1 MDIFRGHE
9 IWLETEKTRK
19 EVFVKVGWGHAMK
32 SDGAYEKEKCNAYL
46 ITPSNK
52 RLQLYIDDLRFRVKE
67 EGVYIVVVEYNFGI
81 GSKLKDGSFKR
92 GPVKDAKRS
101 YFYQYAKTLIPV
113 NSEVYDRN
121 IGNILEIIFLD
132 SQLKV
137 VYEKK
142 PLPNQKVEC
151 TYKSYEGKDFP
162 ITTTTN
168 QEGIVNISLDNDLW
182 LFKVSYTDETKKTLF
197 YDNTKIT
204 STLTVKKRWYE

>member
-1 MDIFRGHE
+1 MIDKGHE
-9 IWLETEKTRK
+9 IWLETEKTGR
-19 EVFVKVGWGHAMK
+19 EVFVKAGWGHAMK
-32 SDGAYEKEKCNAYL
+32 SDGVYEKEKCNAYL
-46 ITPSNK
+46 ITPSNR
-52 RLQLYIDDLRFRVKE
+52 RLQLYIDDLRFKVEE

-92 GPVKDAKRS
+92 GLVEDAAWRS

-151 TYKSYEGKDFP
+151 TYKSYEGRDFP

-168 QEGIVNISLDNDLW
+168 RDGIANISLDNDLW

-204 STLTVKKRWYE
+204 STLTVKKEVV